1 MRNTIRLKF
10 IAGILLWT
18 LSIVFAQGQPICV
31 ARQYTVRDGLIQSN
45 PSQILQGH
53 NGFIW
58 VNTWN
63 GVSRFDGRDFE
74 TFQFD
79 SLSNQHMQRLENTA
93 DGNLWMVS
101 YDRHSLYL
109 YHTQKDRLIS
119 ILKPYE
125 QQFNAPLQ
133 IETLYPLSKGV
144 TWVTLNNGGC
154 FRIIDKACTTDAG
167 IQYIPTIHNVEIGKV
182 SNVFEDKQGDEW
194 IVSDKGVLIYGKQT
208 VSVYPFS
215 MFETTDSLVFLAAEN
230 GRLAYYDITAKQ
242 FNIVPF
248 PEEVQTINGIKA
260 LKDNKLAVLSDR
272 GLFIC
277 RFPELS
283 IRKYDLS
290 LPGQVNVAVRKV
302 YQDSKGFVWAFTD
315 SPGIVRLNLSNE
327 MKQYLHT
334 PSQYAPSSPEN
345 EFFIYEDTDGVVWT
359 IPNKGIFSYYD
370 EKDRMLKAYFA
381 SGRNKAPY
389 SPIIKTTYMD
399 RQNNVWIKSQRSFI
413 KMFFPKSRYTYVE
426 LDDYFDTKSFL
437 SDEHGNLWVA
447 TKKGT
452 IRIMDAQKKLLGYLS
467 AGGEL
472 TPSESI
478 FTEGGVYVLSKTKD
492 QSIWIGSKENGLYRL
507 VPREKPYQYKVY
519 HYKNHPSHP
528 YSISDNKISCIYEDR
543 KGHVWIGTYG
553 GGLNLVEED
562 KEGKLRFIHSENNLS
577 GFPINRTNSIRCI
590 TEGAGNVLLVGTVE
604 GLITFSS
611 HFTNYANIRFYLN
624 VPHPQASGGLCSAN
638 VMHILQTSDGKIYC
652 YCYGGGL
659 CQLTS
664 PDLLSEE
671 LQFHSFSKHTS
682 PLART
687 MMEDKNHHIW
697 LCSETDITRFN
708 PQEQSF
714 ETFGETYFNRSF
726 NYSECSPVADEQGN
740 IIIGTEGGMLV
751 FSPDNIVKQRGESPI
766 VVTGIKYSEDNS
778 SQILNDADQLEM
790 SAQRRNFTISFAA
803 LDYTNSTDIEYAY
816 RLDDDSWYY
825 IGKKNSVSFVNLPAG
840 KYQFQIK
847 ATNGDGIWM
856 TSIKTVT
863 LHVLPTFWETGW
875 AKVFYIVIILVFSLA
890 IGSIFFYIYYLKH
903 KVNME
908 QKLAEVK
915 VRSFIDI
922 SHELRTPLTLISGP
936 VSEILSQETL
946 SARAQKHLQLVQKN
960 IERMLLLI
968 NQVLDFRKIQN
979 KKMGLTIEHRDI
991 IVLLQTIMDNFRLLA
1006 TGKHI
1011 HFTLQSDSPSVYLW
1025 IDCDKFEKIIFNLL
1039 SNAFKYTPDNKS
1051 ITIRVT
1057 ESEQAVSIAVEDE
1070 GIGIQKEKV
1079 PYIFERFTTIS
1090 KENDMQPSS
1099 GIGLSLVSE
1108 LVKMLHGEIR
1118 VESEVRKGSVFTLV
1132 LHKGKE
1138 IYAAD
1143 TNIEYILND
1152 TSAGPEKPL
1161 TDSGAWDKMPLSD
1174 TSIEGEKVP
1183 LTIMVVEDNAELRQF
1198 ICDILGDTY
1207 RMIGVADGVMAL
1219 EEMEK
1224 EVPDFIITDI
1234 MMPRLDGIELVKRIK
1249 ENVQTCDIPLI
1260 ILSAKSS
1267 IEDRI
1272 QGLQLG
1278 IDDYISKPFSSD
1290 YLKSRI
1296 ENLITQRKTLQ
1307 TVFLSKF
1314 VAQPVKEESTVL
1326 EQIAYP
1332 VSQIVPL
1339 DEQFMQKLVAFM
1351 EDNYSNPAL
1360 RVNDLAEYMNMSR
1373 SVFNRKVNGIM
1384 GISPIEYIKNYR
1396 LNKAKSFIRSGMS
1409 FSEVAFAVGFSDPGY
1424 FGKAFKKAFNQTLT
1438 EYKISEEEEIKN
1450 FNHKKG

>member
-10 IAGILLWT
+10 IAGILLLT
-18 LSIVFAQGQPICV
+18 LSIVFAQAQPVCV

-45 PSQILQGH
+45 PSQILQAR

-58 VNTWN
+58 VSTWN

-79 SLSNQHMQRLENTA
+79 SLSNQHMQKLENTA
-93 DGNLWMVS
+93 DGNLWMIS

-109 YHTQKDRLIS
+109 YHTREDRLINV
-119 ILKPYE
+119 LKPYE
-125 QQFNAPLQ
+125 QQFNTPLQ
-133 IETLYPLSKGV
+133 IETLYSLPKGV

-154 FRIIDKACTTDAG
+154 FRIIDKECMVAAG
-167 IQYIPTIHNVEIGKV
+167 IQYIPTIDNVEIGKV
-182 SNVFEDKQGDEW
+182 SKVFEDKQGDEW
-194 IVSDKGVLIYGKQT
+194 VVSDKGVLVYGKRT
-208 VSVYPFS
+208 ISVYPFS
-215 MFETTDSLVFLAAEN
+215 MFETMDNQVFLASGN

-242 FNIVPF
+242 LNIVPF
-248 PEEVQTINGIKA
+248 PKEVQHINGIKA
-260 LKDNKLAVLSDR
+260 LRDNQLAVLSDK

-277 RFPELS
+277 RFPELT

-290 LPGQVNVAVRKV
+290 LPGQVSVAVRKV

-315 SPGIVRLNLSNE
+315 SPGVVRIDLKNE

-334 PSQYAPSSPEN
+334 PLQYEPSSPEN
-345 EFFIYEDTDGVVWT
+345 ESFIYEDTNGVVWT

-370 EKDRMLKAYFA
+370 EKAGMLKAYFA
-381 SGRNKAPY
+381 SGRNNAPY
-389 SPIIKTTYMD
+389 SPIIKTTYVD
-399 RQNNVWIKSQRSFI
+399 RQNNLWLKSQRSFI

-437 SDEHGNLWVA
+437 PDEQGNLWVA

-452 IRIMDAQKKLLGYLS
+452 IRILDAQKRLLGYLS
-467 AGGEL
+467 AAGEL
-472 TPSESI
+472 TSAETV
-478 FTEGGVYVLSKTKD
+478 FTEGGVYVLSRTKD
-492 QSIWIGSKENGLYRL
+492 RSVWVGSKENGLYRL
-507 VPREKPYQYKVY
+507 VPGNKPYQYKVY
-519 HYKNHPSHP
+519 HYKKNPSDP
-528 YSISDNKISCIYEDR
+528 YTISDNKISCIYEDR

-562 KEGKLRFIHSENNLS
+562 QEGNLRFIHSENNLS

-590 TEGAGNVLLVGTVE
+590 AEGTGNVLLVGTVE
-604 GLITFSS
+604 GLISFSS
-611 HFTNYANIRFYLN
+611 DFTNYENIRFYLN
-624 VPHPQASGGLCSAN
+624 VPHPQSAGGLCSADIMN
-638 VMHILQTSDGKIYC
+638 ILQTSDGTVYC

-659 CQLTS
+659 CRLTS
-664 PDLLSEE
+664 SDLLSEE
-671 LQFHSFSKHTS
+671 LQFHSFRKHVS

-687 MMEDKNHHIW
+687 MIEDKNQNIW

-708 PQEQSF
+708 PHDQSF

-726 NYSECSPVADEQGN
+726 NYSECFPATDKQGN
-740 IIIGTEGGMLV
+740 IIMGTEGGMLV
-751 FSPDNIVKQRGESPI
+751 FSPDNIVKQMGESPI

-778 SQILNDADQLEM
+778 SQILNDADHLEM
-790 SAQRRNFTISFAA
+790 PAQRRNFTITFAA

-816 RLDDDSWYY
+816 RLDDDQWYY

-840 KYQFQIK
+840 KYRFQIK
-847 ATNGDGIWM
+847 ATNGDGMWM
-856 TSIKTVT
+856 TSVKTVT

-875 AKVFYIVIILVFSLA
+875 AKVFYIVIILVISLA
-890 IGSIFFYIYYLKH
+890 IGYIFFYIYYLKH

-936 VSEILSQETL
+936 VSEILSQEPL
-946 SARAQKHLQLVQKN
+946 SARAQKHLRLVQKN
-960 IERMLLLI
+960 IDRMLLLI

-979 KKMGLTIEHRDI
+979 KKMELTIEHRDI
-991 IVLLQTIMDNFRLLA
+991 IVLLHTIMDNFRLLA

-1011 HFTLQSDSPSVYLW
+1011 HFTLQTDLPSVYLW

-1057 ESEQAVSIAVEDE
+1057 ESEQVVSIAVEDE

-1108 LVKMLHGEIR
+1108 LVKMMHGEIR
-1118 VESEVRKGSVFTLV
+1118 VQSEVKKGSVFTLV
-1132 LHKGKE
+1132 LHKGKD

-1152 TSAGPEKPL
+1152 TPAGEDKPL
-1161 TDSGAWDKMPLSD
+1161 PDAGCREISSSD
-1174 TSIEGEKVP
+1174 AGTAEDETP

-1207 RMIGVADGVMAL
+1207 RMTGVADGRMAL

-1224 EVPDFIITDI
+1224 EIPDFIITDI
-1234 MMPRLDGIELVKRIK
+1234 MMPRMDGIELVKRIK
-1249 ENVQTCDIPLI
+1249 ENVHTCDIPII

-1278 IDDYISKPFSSD
+1278 IDDYIPKPFSSD
-1290 YLKSRI
+1290 YLRSRI

-1307 TVFLSKF
+1307 SVFLSKF
-1314 VAQPVKEESTVL
+1314 GAQPPKEGGTVI

-1351 EDNYSNPAL
+1351 EENYGNPAL
-1360 RVNDLAEYMNMSR
+1360 RVNDLADYMNMSR

-1424 FGKAFKKAFNQTLT
+1424 FGKAFKKEFNQTLT
-1438 EYKISEEEEIKN
+1438 EYKNNEEEEIKN